1 MQLPPKIDKKV
12 SSNMPSTKR
21 ESSTD
26 IDKIILR
33 MSAGRQKRDF

>member
-1 MQLPPKIDKKV
+1 MQLPPKIDKKLP
-12 SSNMPSTKR
+12 SNRSKTKR